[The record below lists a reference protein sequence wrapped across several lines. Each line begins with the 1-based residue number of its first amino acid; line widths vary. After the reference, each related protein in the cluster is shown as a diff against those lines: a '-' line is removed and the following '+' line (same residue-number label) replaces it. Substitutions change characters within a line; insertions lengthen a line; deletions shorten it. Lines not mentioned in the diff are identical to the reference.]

1 MSIKKKVFFVGH
13 SKFFFRPEGS
23 TKKYFG
29 IFVFGRTAENEKENE
44 KCSPN
49 EKWPVFRPSLT
60 STNSDK
66 LVTYAEMS
74 NWNKSTKNTTLHI

>member
-13 SKFFFRPEGS
+13 SKYFFWSEGS

-49 EKWPVFRPSLT
+49 EK
-60 STNSDK
+60 
-66 LVTYAEMS
+66 
-74 NWNKSTKNTTLHI
+74 